1 MLRLAVEECR
11 GGKRVTVL
19 LAIGIVGC
27 LALSLLAFIAAV
39 RVLDI
44 HVRWWRMIGGLL
56 LLRIANAVMTPVA
69 PWAQQ
74 VWASVWGP

>member
-1 MLRLAVEECR
+1 
-11 GGKRVTVL
+11 VTVL
-19 LAIGIVGC
+19 LSIGLVGC
-27 LALSLLAFIAAV
+27 IALSLLAFMAAV

-44 HVRWWRMIGGLL
+44 RVRWWRVIAGLL
-56 LLRIANAVMTPVA
+56 LLRISNAVMTPVA